1 MRLACIC
8 RSGLVIAGLVLYLQ
22 VRACIC
28 RSGLVFVGLACSCRS
43 GLVFARPCLYLQ
55 VWAGICRSGLVS
67 FRSGQKSG
75 LGLGGLNMSELT

>member
-1 MRLACIC
+1 MR
-8 RSGLVIAGLVLYLQ
+8 RSG
-22 VRACIC
+22 VRYAIFQA
-28 RSGLVFVGLACSCRS
+28 RAYIYMSGLIFEGLGLYFMLKLIFACL
-43 GLVFARPCLYLQ
+43 GLYLQ